1 MLIERARGEKRG
13 VGAAAVLFEIVE
25 AHSAVLADGVIG
37 LLGERQVGI
46 HNAVS
51 FCVSEFHNS
60 SSVIQYFLHSH
71 STIFV
76 LKRRMCGMAFLRG
89 RYGSITKYFFR
100 RREVYFEYCQLFRTR
115 QALFEL
121 EVELPRGFLLYE
133 EVRKREHLLFLF
145 FHT

>member
-1 MLIERARGEKRG
+1 MAQRRRLGFVEVLIECTRGEKRG

-25 AHSAVLADGVIG
+25 AHSAVLADWVIG

-51 FCVSEFHNS
+51 FCVSEIHNS

-76 LKRRMCGMAFLRG
+76 LKRRMCGMAFFFLPCRSLRQ
-89 RYGSITKYFFR
+89 S
-100 RREVYFEYCQLFRTR
+100 
-115 QALFEL
+115 
-121 EVELPRGFLLYE
+121 
-133 EVRKREHLLFLF
+133 
-145 FHT
+145 